1 LVAAFFI
8 LPCRTGVT
16 FFFDFGTAN
25 TFEGT
30 TFTLL
35 VGGGSPLVFFFGAFV
50 SSFSALETPLG
61 LLLFKFVQVEAVGL
75 ADVVHWSSAIVSRGK
90 GTSSV
95 AVVHAT

>member
-35 VGGGSPLVFFFGAFV
+35 VGGGSPLVFFV